1 MNYML
6 DKVQQLNNSKYLQI

>member
-6 DKVQQLNNSKYLQI
+6 DKVQLNNSKYLQI